1 MKVSRYLCAGL
12 GLLLI
17 LAIGDCTSAIA
28 FAQEA
33 IVTPGGAAVVPEG
46 SEIVVPWGAWLSE
59 LSSILATLLG
69 AIVLW
74 LFRRL
79 PGSVTAILQTMRA
92 EQLIQR
98 AIDYGLNATAGAAK
112 DKVLTVQVGNEVVAK
127 AVAYAI
133 DNGAPYVIRWLG
145 GTDGLVQKIVAR
157 LDLEPDAE
165 IDASSSSKL
174 PLTGGLV
181 TQ

>member
-1 MKVSRYLCAGL
+1 MKLLRYVFAGL

-17 LAIGDCTSAIA
+17 MAIGDCASSIA
-28 FAQEA
+28 LAQEA
-33 IVTPGGAAVVPEG
+33 VVSPGGAAVVSKG
-46 SEIVVPWGAWLSE
+46 TEIVLPWGAWLSE
-59 LSSILATLLG
+59 LSSILATILG

-127 AVAYAI
+127 AAAYAV
-133 DNGAPYVIRWLG
+133 DNGAPYIIKWLG